1 MQTTF
6 SPRYEVEEQGEGIY
20 AFRTEAGSIYSL
32 QFIEYAFFDGLP
44 VYIFN
49 IDRNQRTSH
58 PADSTKIEN
67 TVGYVLHQFF
77 QRIDDAIFATCDVD
91 DGMQRSRKRLF
102 DRWLRH
108 MNDGSILTLTTRQ
121 DTGDGIMTDAT
132 LYYHRDNM
140 FRLELERLFRDM
152 VDEAEQP

>member
-1 MQTTF
+1 MPTTF
-6 SPRYEVEEQGEGIY
+6 SPRYDVEKPVEGIY
-20 AFRTEAGSIYSL
+20 TFTTEIGTIYTL
-32 QFIEYAFFDGLP
+32 QFIEYTYFGGLP

-49 IDRNQRTSH
+49 IDRLQSDVL
-58 PADSTKIEN
+58 PSDSRYIEN

-77 QRIDDAIFATCDVD
+77 QSVDNAIFATCDVD
-91 DGMQRSRKRLF
+91 DGNQCGRKRLF

-140 FRLELERLFRDM
+140 FRLELERLFQEM
-152 VDEAEQP
+152 INESEEN

>member
-6 SPRYEVEEQGEGIY
+6 LPRYEVEEQGEGIY
-20 AFRTEAGSIYSL
+20 AFRTETGFIYSL
-32 QFIEYAFFDGLP
+32 QFIEYTYFDGLP

-49 IDRNQRTSH
+49 IDRNQRTH
-58 PADSTKIEN
+58 QPADSTKIEN
-67 TVGYVLHQFF
+67 TVGYVLSEFF
-77 QRIDDAIFATCDVD
+77 HRIDDAIFATCEVD
-91 DGMQRSRKRLF
+91 DGMQRGRKRLF

-108 MNDGSILTLTTRQ
+108 MNDGTILTLTTRQ

-140 FRLELERLFRDM
+140 YRLELERLFREM
-152 VDEAEQP
+152 IIEEQS